1 MIRILIP
8 LVSVVVLLLAPPLS
22 AAEKVGDLQF
32 TTSFDTLMASAQQS
46 QKLII
51 IDWFTDW

>member
-8 LVSVVVLLLAPPLS
+8 LVSVVVLLLAHPLS
-22 AAEKVGDLQF
+22 AAEKAGDLQF
-32 TTSFDTLMASAQQS
+32 ATSFDTLMASAQQS

>member
-8 LVSVVVLLLAPPLS
+8 LVSLVVLLLANPLS
-22 AAEKVGDLQF
+22 ATEKVGDLQF
-32 TTSFDTLMASAQQS
+32 ATNFDTLMASTQLS